1 MKGVTNEFVEYV
13 TQDLLS
19 SLRGITARAMFGG
32 FGIYKDYV
40 MFGIVVMANY
50 ISKLMTQIKFACP
63 IPASGSPDYLG
74 GVLGGAPGNFVGKAR
89 PPGAQLLCGHSSPPS
104 GRGILAASNKPE
116 YEMAGS
122 IPFTYETKGG
132 KRFQCRTE
140 SASSALEHADELVRL
155 TEVL

>member
-32 FGIYKDYV
+32 FGIYKDGV
-40 MFGIVVMANY
+40 MFGIVVDGELY
-50 ISKLMTQIKFACP
+50 FKVDDT
-63 IPASGSPDYLG
+63 
-74 GVLGGAPGNFVGKAR
+74 
-89 PPGAQLLCGHSSPPS
+89 
-104 GRGILAASNKPE
+104 NKPE

-132 KRFQCRTE
+132 KKISMSYWRVPP
-140 SASSALEHADELVRL
+140 SALEHADELVRL
-155 TEVL
+155 TEKSYDINTALAANTLPN